1 MDVILVMA
9 ASFLFMFSV
18 MFVTPLINGYA
29 LSLGADSILAGII
42 TGSMS
47 IVSIFLRPIAGN
59 LVDLYSKYC
68 LSLIGGIL
76 ILIGVSGYWL
86 VNTSGLLILFRL
98 INGTGFVLA
107 TICMTTWLA
116 FLVPRRFVGEAMG
129 FYGLMN
135 ALAMA
140 VAPLIAINSYKVIGY
155 RYSMMIA
162 SLAAVIMLIMIKF
175 VKNHAIPQNK
185 LSLKN
190 IKHIRIIQKDT
201 IPVALL
207 MLFFSIPYFATQADL
222 VEYVAMRKLSVSVG
236 YFFLIYALSL
246 LIIRIWLKRF
256 FDTIAF
262 GFWFWLSLIA
272 MIIFLISMA
281 FMKNNFIM
289 LIAAVAL
296 SIGYGVIY
304 SINQTTA
311 LLLSPLD
318 QQGLAS
324 STVYLGL
331 DLGMASAPIL
341 GGIIASTIPHFYFYP
356 IMLIMV
362 PFVSVSYT
370 HLRAHE
376 TLMNLVCR
384 LLLEKKKLQSKLT
397 PKSCLL
403 YTSDAAD
410 E

>member
-1 MDVILVMA
+1 MKKTKSIYTVDVILVMA

-107 TICMTTWLA
+107 TICMTTWLS

-362 PFVSVSYT
+362 PFV
-370 HLRAHE
+370 
-376 TLMNLVCR
+376 LVIYFIYR
-384 LLLEKKKLQSKLT
+384 KKLNGAIQNH
-397 PKSCLL
+397 
-403 YTSDAAD
+403 
-410 E
+410 

>member
-76 ILIGVSGYWL
+76 ILIGVSCYWL

-362 PFVSVSYT
+362 PFV
-370 HLRAHE
+370 
-376 TLMNLVCR
+376 LVIYFIYR
-384 LLLEKKKLQSKLT
+384 KKLNGAIQNH
-397 PKSCLL
+397 
-403 YTSDAAD
+403 
-410 E
+410 

>member
-236 YFFLIYALSL
+236 YFSLIYALSL

-362 PFVSVSYT
+362 PFV
-370 HLRAHE
+370 
-376 TLMNLVCR
+376 LVIYFIYR
-384 LLLEKKKLQSKLT
+384 KKLNGAIQNH
-397 PKSCLL
+397 
-403 YTSDAAD
+403 
-410 E
+410 

>member
-47 IVSIFLRPIAGN
+47 IVSIFLRPMAGN

-331 DLGMASAPIL
+331 DFGMASAPIL

-362 PFVSVSYT
+362 PFV
-370 HLRAHE
+370 
-376 TLMNLVCR
+376 LVIYFIYR
-384 LLLEKKKLQSKLT
+384 KKLNGAIQNH
-397 PKSCLL
+397 
-403 YTSDAAD
+403 
-410 E
+410 

>member
-362 PFVSVSYT
+362 PFV
-370 HLRAHE
+370 
-376 TLMNLVCR
+376 LVIYFIYR
-384 LLLEKKKLQSKLT
+384 QKLNGAIQNH
-397 PKSCLL
+397 
-403 YTSDAAD
+403 
-410 E
+410 

>member
-246 LIIRIWLKRF
+246 LIIRILLKRF

-362 PFVSVSYT
+362 PFV
-370 HLRAHE
+370 
-376 TLMNLVCR
+376 LVIYFIYR
-384 LLLEKKKLQSKLT
+384 KKLNGAIQNH
-397 PKSCLL
+397 
-403 YTSDAAD
+403 
-410 E
+410 

>member
-1 MDVILVMA
+1 MKKTKLIYTVDVILVMA

-362 PFVSVSYT
+362 PFV
-370 HLRAHE
+370 
-376 TLMNLVCR
+376 LVIYFIYR
-384 LLLEKKKLQSKLT
+384 KKLNGAIQNH
-397 PKSCLL
+397 
-403 YTSDAAD
+403 
-410 E
+410 

>member
-1 MDVILVMA
+1 MKKTKSIYTVDVILVMA

-175 VKNHAIPQNK
+175 VKTHAIPQNK

-262 GFWFWLSLIA
+262 VFWFWLSLIA

-331 DLGMASAPIL
+331 DFGMASAPIL

-362 PFVSVSYT
+362 PFV
-370 HLRAHE
+370 
-376 TLMNLVCR
+376 LVIYFIYR
-384 LLLEKKKLQSKLT
+384 KKLNGAIQNH
-397 PKSCLL
+397 
-403 YTSDAAD
+403 
-410 E
+410 

>member
-1 MDVILVMA
+1 MKKPKSIYTVDVILVMA

-331 DLGMASAPIL
+331 DFGMASAPIL

-362 PFVSVSYT
+362 PFV
-370 HLRAHE
+370 
-376 TLMNLVCR
+376 LVIYFIYR
-384 LLLEKKKLQSKLT
+384 KKLNGAIQNH
-397 PKSCLL
+397 
-403 YTSDAAD
+403 
-410 E
+410 

>member
-42 TGSMS
+42 AGSMS

-311 LLLSPLD
+311 LLLYPLD

-362 PFVSVSYT
+362 PFV
-370 HLRAHE
+370 
-376 TLMNLVCR
+376 LVIYFIYR
-384 LLLEKKKLQSKLT
+384 KKLNGAIQNH
-397 PKSCLL
+397 
-403 YTSDAAD
+403 
-410 E
+410 

>member
-1 MDVILVMA
+1 MKKTKSIYTVDVILVMA

-190 IKHIRIIQKDT
+190 IKYIRIIQKDT

-362 PFVSVSYT
+362 PFV
-370 HLRAHE
+370 
-376 TLMNLVCR
+376 LVIYFIYR
-384 LLLEKKKLQSKLT
+384 KKLNGAIQNH
-397 PKSCLL
+397 
-403 YTSDAAD
+403 
-410 E
+410 

>member
-29 LSLGADSILAGII
+29 LSLGVDSILAGII

-362 PFVSVSYT
+362 PFV
-370 HLRAHE
+370 
-376 TLMNLVCR
+376 LVIYFIYR
-384 LLLEKKKLQSKLT
+384 KKLNGAIQNH
-397 PKSCLL
+397 
-403 YTSDAAD
+403 
-410 E
+410 

>member
-68 LSLIGGIL
+68 LSLICGIL

-362 PFVSVSYT
+362 PFV
-370 HLRAHE
+370 
-376 TLMNLVCR
+376 LVIYFIYR
-384 LLLEKKKLQSKLT
+384 KKLNGAIQNH
-397 PKSCLL
+397 
-403 YTSDAAD
+403 
-410 E
+410 

>member
-1 MDVILVMA
+1 MKKTKSIYTVDVILVMA

-135 ALAMA
+135 ALAMV

-362 PFVSVSYT
+362 PFV
-370 HLRAHE
+370 
-376 TLMNLVCR
+376 LVIYFIYR
-384 LLLEKKKLQSKLT
+384 KKLNGAIQNH
-397 PKSCLL
+397 
-403 YTSDAAD
+403 
-410 E
+410 

>member
-18 MFVTPLINGYA
+18 MFVTPLINGYV

-362 PFVSVSYT
+362 PFV
-370 HLRAHE
+370 
-376 TLMNLVCR
+376 LVIYFIYR
-384 LLLEKKKLQSKLT
+384 KKLNGAIQNH
-397 PKSCLL
+397 
-403 YTSDAAD
+403 
-410 E
+410 

>member
-1 MDVILVMA
+1 MKKTKSIYTMDVILVMA

-331 DLGMASAPIL
+331 DFGMASAPIL

-362 PFVSVSYT
+362 PFV
-370 HLRAHE
+370 
-376 TLMNLVCR
+376 LVIYFIYR
-384 LLLEKKKLQSKLT
+384 KKLNGAIQNH
-397 PKSCLL
+397 
-403 YTSDAAD
+403 
-410 E
+410 

>member
-155 RYSMMIA
+155 RYSMMMA

-331 DLGMASAPIL
+331 DFGMASAPIL

-362 PFVSVSYT
+362 PFV
-370 HLRAHE
+370 
-376 TLMNLVCR
+376 LVIYFIYR
-384 LLLEKKKLQSKLT
+384 KKLNGAIQNH
-397 PKSCLL
+397 
-403 YTSDAAD
+403 
-410 E
+410 

>member
-1 MDVILVMA
+1 MDVILIMA

-362 PFVSVSYT
+362 PFV
-370 HLRAHE
+370 
-376 TLMNLVCR
+376 LVIYFIYR
-384 LLLEKKKLQSKLT
+384 KKLNGAIQNH
-397 PKSCLL
+397 
-403 YTSDAAD
+403 
-410 E
+410 

>member
-68 LSLIGGIL
+68 LSSIGGIL

-331 DLGMASAPIL
+331 DFGMASAPIL
-341 GGIIASTIPHFYFYP
+341 GGIIASTIPHLYFYP

-362 PFVSVSYT
+362 PFV
-370 HLRAHE
+370 
-376 TLMNLVCR
+376 LVIYFIYR
-384 LLLEKKKLQSKLT
+384 KKLNGAIQNH
-397 PKSCLL
+397 
-403 YTSDAAD
+403 
-410 E
+410 

>member
-1 MDVILVMA
+1 MKKTKSIYTVDVILVMA

-207 MLFFSIPYFATQADL
+207 MLFFSIPYFATQADI

-362 PFVSVSYT
+362 PFV
-370 HLRAHE
+370 
-376 TLMNLVCR
+376 LVIYFIYR
-384 LLLEKKKLQSKLT
+384 KKLNGAIQNH
-397 PKSCLL
+397 
-403 YTSDAAD
+403 
-410 E
+410 

>member
-262 GFWFWLSLIA
+262 VFWFWLSLIA

-362 PFVSVSYT
+362 PFV
-370 HLRAHE
+370 
-376 TLMNLVCR
+376 LVIYFIYR
-384 LLLEKKKLQSKLT
+384 KKLNGAIQNH
-397 PKSCLL
+397 
-403 YTSDAAD
+403 
-410 E
+410 

>member
-1 MDVILVMA
+1 MKKKKSIYTVDVILVMA

-362 PFVSVSYT
+362 PFV
-370 HLRAHE
+370 
-376 TLMNLVCR
+376 LVIYFIYR
-384 LLLEKKKLQSKLT
+384 KKLNGAIQNH
-397 PKSCLL
+397 
-403 YTSDAAD
+403 
-410 E
+410 

>member
-1 MDVILVMA
+1 MKKTKSIYTVDVILVMA

-116 FLVPRRFVGEAMG
+116 FLVPQRFVGEAMG

-362 PFVSVSYT
+362 PFV
-370 HLRAHE
+370 
-376 TLMNLVCR
+376 LVIYFIYR
-384 LLLEKKKLQSKLT
+384 KKLNGAIQNH
-397 PKSCLL
+397 
-403 YTSDAAD
+403 
-410 E
+410 

>member
-289 LIAAVAL
+289 LISAVAL

-362 PFVSVSYT
+362 PFV
-370 HLRAHE
+370 
-376 TLMNLVCR
+376 LVIYFIYR
-384 LLLEKKKLQSKLT
+384 KKLNGAIQNH
-397 PKSCLL
+397 
-403 YTSDAAD
+403 
-410 E
+410 

>member
-116 FLVPRRFVGEAMG
+116 LLVPRRFVGEAMG

-311 LLLSPLD
+311 LLLSPLY

-362 PFVSVSYT
+362 PFV
-370 HLRAHE
+370 
-376 TLMNLVCR
+376 LVIYFIYR
-384 LLLEKKKLQSKLT
+384 KKLNGAIQNH
-397 PKSCLL
+397 
-403 YTSDAAD
+403 
-410 E
+410 

>member
-1 MDVILVMA
+1 VDVILVMA

-331 DLGMASAPIL
+331 DFGMASAPIL

-362 PFVSVSYT
+362 PFV
-370 HLRAHE
+370 
-376 TLMNLVCR
+376 LVIYFIYR
-384 LLLEKKKLQSKLT
+384 KKLNGAIQNH
-397 PKSCLL
+397 
-403 YTSDAAD
+403 
-410 E
+410 

>member
-1 MDVILVMA
+1 LKKTKSIYTVDVILVMA

-362 PFVSVSYT
+362 PFV
-370 HLRAHE
+370 
-376 TLMNLVCR
+376 LVIYFIYR
-384 LLLEKKKLQSKLT
+384 KKLNGAIQNH
-397 PKSCLL
+397 
-403 YTSDAAD
+403 
-410 E
+410 

>member
-76 ILIGVSGYWL
+76 ILIGVSGYCL

-362 PFVSVSYT
+362 PFV
-370 HLRAHE
+370 
-376 TLMNLVCR
+376 LVIYFIYR
-384 LLLEKKKLQSKLT
+384 KKLNGAIQNH
-397 PKSCLL
+397 
-403 YTSDAAD
+403 
-410 E
+410 

>member
-1 MDVILVMA
+1 MKKTKSIYTVDVILVMA

-311 LLLSPLD
+311 LLLSPFD

-331 DLGMASAPIL
+331 DFGMASAPIL

-362 PFVSVSYT
+362 PFV
-370 HLRAHE
+370 
-376 TLMNLVCR
+376 LVIYFIYR
-384 LLLEKKKLQSKLT
+384 KKLNGAIQNH
-397 PKSCLL
+397 
-403 YTSDAAD
+403 
-410 E
+410 

>member
-362 PFVSVSYT
+362 PFV
-370 HLRAHE
+370 
-376 TLMNLVCR
+376 LVIYFIYR
-384 LLLEKKKLQSKLT
+384 KKLNGAIQNHLFY
-397 PKSCLL
+397 LI
-403 YTSDAAD
+403 
-410 E
+410 

>member
-1 MDVILVMA
+1 
-9 ASFLFMFSV
+9 
-18 MFVTPLINGYA
+18 
-29 LSLGADSILAGII
+29 
-42 TGSMS
+42 
-47 IVSIFLRPIAGN
+47 
-59 LVDLYSKYC
+59 
-68 LSLIGGIL
+68 
-76 ILIGVSGYWL
+76 
-86 VNTSGLLILFRL
+86 TSGLLILFRL

-362 PFVSVSYT
+362 PFV
-370 HLRAHE
+370 
-376 TLMNLVCR
+376 LVIYFIYR
-384 LLLEKKKLQSKLT
+384 KKLNGAIQNH
-397 PKSCLL
+397 
-403 YTSDAAD
+403 
-410 E
+410 

>member
-236 YFFLIYALSL
+236 YFFLIYAISL

-362 PFVSVSYT
+362 PFV
-370 HLRAHE
+370 
-376 TLMNLVCR
+376 LVIYFIYR
-384 LLLEKKKLQSKLT
+384 KKLNGAIQNH
-397 PKSCLL
+397 
-403 YTSDAAD
+403 
-410 E
+410 

>member
-1 MDVILVMA
+1 MKKTKSIYTVDVILVMA

-29 LSLGADSILAGII
+29 LRLGADSILAGII

-331 DLGMASAPIL
+331 DFGMASAPIL

-362 PFVSVSYT
+362 PFV
-370 HLRAHE
+370 
-376 TLMNLVCR
+376 LVIYFIYR
-384 LLLEKKKLQSKLT
+384 KKLNGAIQNH
-397 PKSCLL
+397 
-403 YTSDAAD
+403 
-410 E
+410 

>member
-190 IKHIRIIQKDT
+190 IKHIGIIQKDT

-362 PFVSVSYT
+362 PFV
-370 HLRAHE
+370 
-376 TLMNLVCR
+376 LVIYFIYR
-384 LLLEKKKLQSKLT
+384 KKLNGAIQNH
-397 PKSCLL
+397 
-403 YTSDAAD
+403 
-410 E
+410 

>member
-1 MDVILVMA
+1 MKKTKSIYTVDVILVMA

-190 IKHIRIIQKDT
+190 IKHIRIIQKDA

-362 PFVSVSYT
+362 PFV
-370 HLRAHE
+370 
-376 TLMNLVCR
+376 LVIYFIYR
-384 LLLEKKKLQSKLT
+384 KKLNGAIQNH
-397 PKSCLL
+397 
-403 YTSDAAD
+403 
-410 E
+410 

>member
-1 MDVILVMA
+1 MDVILVMV

-362 PFVSVSYT
+362 PFV
-370 HLRAHE
+370 
-376 TLMNLVCR
+376 LVIYFIYR
-384 LLLEKKKLQSKLT
+384 KKLNGAIQNH
-397 PKSCLL
+397 
-403 YTSDAAD
+403 
-410 E
+410 

>member
-29 LSLGADSILAGII
+29 LSLGADSIWAGII

-68 LSLIGGIL
+68 LSSIGGIL

-362 PFVSVSYT
+362 PFV
-370 HLRAHE
+370 
-376 TLMNLVCR
+376 LVIYFIYR
-384 LLLEKKKLQSKLT
+384 KKLNGAIQNH
-397 PKSCLL
+397 
-403 YTSDAAD
+403 
-410 E
+410 

>member
-190 IKHIRIIQKDT
+190 IKHIRIIQKDI

-362 PFVSVSYT
+362 PFV
-370 HLRAHE
+370 
-376 TLMNLVCR
+376 LVIYFIYR
-384 LLLEKKKLQSKLT
+384 KKLNGAIQNH
-397 PKSCLL
+397 
-403 YTSDAAD
+403 
-410 E
+410 

>member
-207 MLFFSIPYFATQADL
+207 MHFFSIPYFATQADL

-362 PFVSVSYT
+362 PFV
-370 HLRAHE
+370 
-376 TLMNLVCR
+376 LVIYFIYR
-384 LLLEKKKLQSKLT
+384 KKLNGAIQNH
-397 PKSCLL
+397 
-403 YTSDAAD
+403 
-410 E
+410 